1 MHAGALQMIFPIP
14 ITFEYLRYLLVMC
27 TQIPKACLL
36 FLFLEKKMI
45 SVCISAL
52 PLMSLPQSVS
62 YEVIENIIFM

>member
-36 FLFLEKKMI
+36 FLFLEKKNDFSMHFG
-45 SVCISAL
+45 SPSNEFT
-52 PLMSLPQSVS
+52 SVS
-62 YEVIENIIFM
+62 IL